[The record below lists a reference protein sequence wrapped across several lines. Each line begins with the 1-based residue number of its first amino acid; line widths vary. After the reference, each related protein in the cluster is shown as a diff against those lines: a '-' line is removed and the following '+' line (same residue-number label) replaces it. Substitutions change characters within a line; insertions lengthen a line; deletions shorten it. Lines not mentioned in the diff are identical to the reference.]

1 MSLAQGATSMSSAF
15 PCPAEENAYL
25 ADHVQLLRSSL
36 RALTGRDL
44 LEKDCPPAEAARQIF
59 HAPFALLSHNAA
71 ADPLLTYGNRTV
83 LDLFELTWEELTVM
97 PSRRTA
103 EPLNREERARLLAR
117 AAANGFID
125 DYAGVRI
132 SKNGRRFQIEN
143 VVIWNLTDVQGAFC
157 GQAAMFAKWT
167 FL

>member
-1 MSLAQGATSMSSAF
+1 MTTAF
-15 PCPAEENAYL
+15 PYPAEENGYL

-44 LEKDCPPAEAARQIF
+44 PEQDCPPAEAARRIF
-59 HAPFALLSHNAA
+59 HAPFALLSHNTA
-71 ADPLLTYGNRTV
+71 ADPVLTYGNCTV

-97 PSRRTA
+97 PSRYTA
-103 EPLNREERARLLAR
+103 EALEREERARLLERVTAH
-117 AAANGFID
+117 GFID

-132 SKNGRRFQIEN
+132 SKHGRRFRIEQAT
-143 VVIWNLTDVQGAFC
+143 VWNLTDAQGIFC
-157 GQAAMFAKWT
+157 GQAAMFANWT